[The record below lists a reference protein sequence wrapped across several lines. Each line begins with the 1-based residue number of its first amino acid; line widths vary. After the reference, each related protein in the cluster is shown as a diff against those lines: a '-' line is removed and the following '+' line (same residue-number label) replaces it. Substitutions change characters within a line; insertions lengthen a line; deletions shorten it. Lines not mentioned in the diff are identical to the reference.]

1 MSANDKQVA
10 GSHYKTMTPDIPQHW
25 DIVALHN
32 LDYFQGQITKY
43 VMRWKNKNGIQDLQK
58 ALHFLEKYIELN
70 SPKEDLTG
78 VKKYPD
84 DYQEQLAVKME
95 KMREDAMIGIP
106 EHLRAEMIRQNT
118 EYFKKQVDS
127 MEIPSGPLIN
137 NYVSPMMKNFWNGE
151 EPQSQGYV
159 NQDGNDQYLSSNPT
173 KY

>member
-58 ALHFLEKYIELN
+58 ALHFLEKYIELS
-70 SPKEDLTG
+70 SPKEEP
-78 VKKYPD
+78 VQVAINKYPD
-84 DYQEQLAVKME
+84 DYQEQLASKMS

-106 EHLRAEMIRQNT
+106 DHLRAEMTHPMFDKSVGDLIVKSSK
-118 EYFKKQVDS
+118 EIVDRLNDPTP
-127 MEIPSGPLIN
+127 EKD
-137 NYVSPMMKNFWNGE
+137 YVSPMLAKFWNGE

-159 NQDGNDQYLSSNPT
+159 NQDGHDV
-173 KY
+173 